1 MMLGQVMSNEETE
14 VFKWTMYAT
23 PCACMMHWTVWTTES
38 RKSRCDAVLL
48 GALSL
53 EWELGDYSG
62 AFDRSQP
69 SALGVVLTHVRPET
83 NPAG

>member
-1 MMLGQVMSNEETE
+1 MLGQVRSDEETE

-23 PCACMMHWTVWTTES
+23 PCACMMHWTLAVWTTES

-69 SALGVVLTHVRPET
+69 SALGGHRSHSR
-83 NPAG
+83 